1 MLVMQMQFFL
11 QRWHFAHK
19 QLDQKTAA
27 SLLPIPFVSTV
38 RYSEV
43 KEVDFGGIIF
53 VHNEK
58 GKHFQAFVSIL
69 HTVWLG

>member
-1 MLVMQMQFFL
+1 MQFFFTETGISL
-11 QRWHFAHK
+11 IK

-38 RYSEV
+38 PYSEV